1 MFERLTKI
9 KSRIQHRWIY
19 RMIAGVYLAAA
30 LGLGKGEA
38 SLLLAGLYLLL

>member
-1 MFERLTKI
+1 MFERLMKI

-30 LGLGKGEA
+30 LGLDKGVA
-38 SLLLAGLYLLL
+38 SLLLVGLYVLL

>member
-1 MFERLTKI
+1 MFECLMKM

-30 LGLGKGEA
+30 MGLDKGVA
-38 SLLLAGLYLLL
+38 SGMLAGLYLLL